1 MNPFVNLGIW
11 LLALFIFAV
20 ILPIMYL
27 ADELEKQANAALD
40 DVFGG
45 AE

>member
-1 MNPFVNLGIW
+1 MSRLFKLGIW

-20 ILPIMYL
+20 ILPIMYM
-27 ADELEKQANAALD
+27 ADELENQANTALD